1 MRYLALDIGDE
12 RIGLAISDATGLLAR
27 PLTVIAR
34 RPGPGSFRQ
43 IAALVAEH
51 GVEAI
56 VVGLPLLPS
65 GQEGKQVASVRAYVK
80 GLMEYVALPI
90 YWQDER
96 DTTREAEA
104 IMAETG
110 RSARRRRR
118 LQDAV
123 AAAVILQA
131 FLNERR
137 ERPL

>member
-1 MRYLALDIGDE
+1 MRYLALDVGDE
-12 RIGLAISDATGLLAR
+12 RIGIAVSDATGLLAR
-27 PLTVIAR
+27 PLAVILR

-43 IAALVAEH
+43 IIELAVAH

-56 VVGLPLLPS
+56 VVGLPLLP
-65 GQEGKQVASVRAYVK
+65 GGEEGKQAASVRAYVQ
-80 GLMEYVALPI
+80 GLREHISLPI
-90 YWQDER
+90 FFQDER
-96 DTTREAEA
+96 NTTREAEE
-104 IMAETG
+104 IMAEVG
-110 RSARRRRR
+110 HSSRRRRR